1 MLHNKRNQP
10 KLSEAQTLQVQ
21 GKKKMN
27 PREIDFQNIKHALG
41 DTVSASNQRSLLAAG
56 DSLASLKLLPDHS
69 VSLILTDPPYHST
82 KKKNIHGDTH
92 FEEDQHYLEWMQE
105 FAIQWKRVLRPNGSL
120 FCFCASEMSARLEI
134 IFAKDFNILSQIV
147 WTKPNEPGFDG
158 WKQKMKKE
166 ALRQW
171 YPHTERIIFAEPACE
186 GNLRRSPFGDYLRSV
201 RKEAGLST
209 YDLCELVG
217 AYGKVNHGGAVSNW
231 EAGRNIPSREQYQKI
246 CNAILGTKKIK
257 KMPRYEDAVRPFMM
271 DGSKEFTDVWTFPS
285 VRPYKGKHP
294 AEKPATMLEHAI
306 EATTFPGDI
315 VLDCFA
321 GSGSTALAAAKLGR
335 YSISMEID
343 PIWIEAISNRLQL
356 QEEVGFD
363 CNNQNTR
370 SANISRGIK
379 EENQF
384 PLFVSAK

>member
-10 KLSEAQTLQVQ
+10 KLGMTQTLRVR
-21 GKKKMN
+21 GKKSMN
-27 PREIDFQNIKHALG
+27 PREIDFQKIKQALG
-41 DTVSASNQRSLLAAG
+41 NTVSASNQRSLLAAG
-56 DSLASLKLLPDHS
+56 DSLALLKLLPDHS

-92 FEEDQHYLEWMQE
+92 FEEDQHYLEWMQG

-120 FCFCASEMSARLEI
+120 FCFCASEMSARLEL

-231 EAGRNIPSREQYQKI
+231 EAGRNIPSREQYEKI
-246 CNAILGTKKIK
+246 CSAILGTKKIK
-257 KMPRYEDAVRPFMM
+257 KMPQYEDAVRPFMM

-343 PIWIEAISNRLQL
+343 SLWIEAITNRLQL
-356 QEEVGFD
+356 QEEAGFD
-363 CNNQNTR
+363 CSNQNTK
-370 SANISRGIK
+370 STNVSHSIK

-384 PLFVSAK
+384 PLFASAK